1 MKKDTKYYEDLAK
14 NIDQE
19 AILKNFMNKPLT
31 EEEQKSV
38 NMAKEIDET
47 AAEIIAKKKGL

>member
-38 NMAKEIDET
+38 NMAKELDET
-47 AAEIIAKKKGL
+47 VREIKAKK